1 MKLADDLH
9 NLLAKDKQSNGNGNF
24 SNELGEGFHPF

>member
-9 NLLAKDKQSNGNGNF
+9 NLLTKDKQLNGNGNF
-24 SNELGEGFHPF
+24 SNELRKGFHPF